1 VLKYAFA
8 FTLNRLFILAVLAVL
23 LSVYSQNAC
32 HVGGSYG
39 AMLEQAVSGLADV
52 TRALQ

>member
-1 VLKYAFA
+1 MLKYAVA